1 MHKTKLIMKKK
12 TLLKLIFTA
21 GCLLT
26 ACSLF
31 CNQEKTELSKLAFQN
46 IEALA
51 SGENDDYADCFGYGS
66 IDCRT
71 LKVEYK
77 ATGFSLE

>member
-1 MHKTKLIMKKK
+1 MKKK

-21 GCLLT
+21 SCLLAT
-26 ACSLF
+26 YSLL
-31 CNQEKTELSKLAFQN
+31 NNRGTTTLNKLAFQN

>member
-1 MHKTKLIMKKK
+1 MRKK

-21 GCLLT
+21 SCLLAT
-26 ACSLF
+26 YSLL
-31 CNQEKTELSKLAFQN
+31 NKRETTTLNKLAFQN

-51 SGENDDYADCFGYGS
+51 SGENDDNAYCLGYGS

-71 LKVEYK
+71 VKVEYK
-77 ATGFSLE
+77 VTNFSLD